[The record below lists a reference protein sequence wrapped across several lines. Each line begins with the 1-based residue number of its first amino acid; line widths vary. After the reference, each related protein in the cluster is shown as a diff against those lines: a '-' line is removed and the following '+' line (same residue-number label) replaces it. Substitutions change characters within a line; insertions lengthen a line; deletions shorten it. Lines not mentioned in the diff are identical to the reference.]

1 MGTEQLPKIKL
12 CGMFRPEDIYFANE
26 LLPDYVGFVM
36 NFPKSHRSIDR
47 EKAMLL
53 RKKLSPEIKAVGV
66 FVDEKEEICAEFA
79 NSRIIDLIQLHGNE
93 NEEYVRRL
101 RVMTDVPIIKVVK
114 AAHAE
119 DIEQAQKSSADYLLL
134 DGGMG
139 EGKSFDHEIIT
150 GVEITKPF
158 FLAGGL
164 TPENVSA
171 VIRWFHPFAVDVS
184 SALETYGMK
193 DKNKMAAFVN
203 AVRKEIV

>member
-1 MGTEQLPKIKL
+1 MGTKIKL
-12 CGMFRPEDIYFANE
+12 CGMFRTEDICYANE
-26 LLPDYVGFVM
+26 LLPDYVGFVI
-36 NFPKSHRSIDR
+36 NFPKSHRSIDK

-53 RKKLSPEIKAVGV
+53 RKKLSSEIKAVGV
-66 FVDEKEEICAEFA
+66 FVNEKEEICAEFA
-79 NSRIIDLIQLHGNE
+79 NSRIIDVIQLHGGE
-93 NEEYVRRL
+93 NEEYIRRL
-101 RVMTDVPIIKVVK
+101 RAMTDVPVIKAVK
-114 AAHAE
+114 AAHAK
-119 DIEQAQKSSADYLLL
+119 DIERVQKSSADYLLL

-139 EGKSFDHEIIT
+139 EGKCFDHEIIT

-164 TPENVSA
+164 TPENVSTA
-171 VIRWFHPFAVDVS
+171 IRRFHPFAVDVS